1 MLISSSLRRK
11 EGRKEG
17 REGRREGR
25 MEGGREGGREGR
37 KEGKKEGRKLL
48 AFNRKLKIMTIVDHP
63 FGLCY
68 DDY

>member
-1 MLISSSLRRK
+1 VKEGGRNGRRK
-11 EGRKEG
+11 EG
-17 REGRREGR
+17 